1 MAITKYV
8 PGKRLKGPFPEDE
21 RQIKLVVAYDG
32 TGFFGYQKQAHHE
45 TIQEHL
51 ENALSKICNE
61 PIVVYGIS
69 RTDAGVH
76 AKGQIV
82 SFFTTGSIPAENVAR
97 ATIAFLPPTIMV
109 RSAEEVPREWR
120 ARHTMVGKEY
130 VYRLHVSPVED
141 PITMRYHWHIK
152 KSLNFDVMRE
162 GAAHLLG
169 THDFTTFKGANGN
182 PAEPIRTIHSIDIRV
197 EGESVTIH
205 FIGDGFL
212 YNMVRNLTGLLVDIG
227 LGKRKA
233 SDVPKYIEARDRK
246 VIGKTAPAKGL
257 CLERVIFEE
266 ER

>member
-1 MAITKYV
+1 M
-8 PGKRLKGPFPEDE
+8 KGPFPEDE

-32 TGFFGYQKQAHHE
+32 TDFYGYQKQANHE
-45 TIQEHL
+45 TVQENL
-51 ENALSKICNE
+51 EYALSKICNE
-61 PIVVYGIS
+61 PIVVYGVS

-76 AKGQIV
+76 ARGQIV

-97 ATIAFLPPTIMV
+97 AAIAFLPPTIV
-109 RSAEEVPREWR
+109 IRSAKEVPREWR

-152 KSLNFDVMRE
+152 KPLDFDAMRE
-162 GAAHLLG
+162 GASHLLG

-182 PAEPIRTIHSIDIRV
+182 PADPIRTIHSIGIRV
-197 EGESVTIH
+197 EGESVNIH

-233 SDVPKYIEARDRK
+233 SDVPAYIEAKDRRE
-246 VIGKTAPAKGL
+246 IGKTAPAKGL
-257 CLERVIFEE
+257 CLEKVIFEDE